1 MQEILNI
8 HSTESDNAPKEH
20 DEKEINNLG
29 IEQEKPMSRLAAHI
43 RNTFDTNARHRR
55 VSGVEENLLK
65 MIRQVRCE
73 YSAQE
78 LAEQASKGLPSVFAP
93 ITDTKRRAAM
103 AMLGEIFTNPGDKP
117 WTLKPTPLPEVPEV
131 IEAQATFET
140 MKDWLE
146 IVSMTGVVPPEEAV
160 VEYAKTKVD
169 EIRNLNME
177 WAQDAAA
184 RMEKR
189 VHDIL
194 IEGKWIDAFNEFVD
208 YVCTYGTALIK
219 GPVPRVRRRKKAFQ
233 NKYGQIRY
241 KMENRVVLEFEAIS
255 PWDCF
260 PAPNAK
266 TIDDGAFCQRV
277 RFTPEEL
284 RLFCKSKEDSVKGWE
299 KEVTLNIL
307 DIFPD
312 GGHKEELPTDGEQRL
327 LENDGVDDIK
337 DCMIEGIEFF
347 GNVRGEFLI
356 DIGIKKTIDNK
367 KIICDDYYD
376 VDAISVNDCIVYCKV
391 IEPEIGRPLSKGVFY
406 SVPGSWW
413 GDSLVTKCETAQ
425 KACNAALR
433 DLVVNMAYSSGPQF
447 AVNDAH
453 RLHPSCNWQN
463 APWKIWFFQNSPIG
477 QTGNKPMEMFQTVSN
492 SSELLNVFEFFK
504 KQADEDTGI
513 PAYTYGTN
521 ISAGAGRTASGLAM
535 LTEAAT
541 RGIKMVVN
549 SIDISCIR
557 TMISRIVS
565 WLMLYDNDE
574 TIKGDVEVN
583 PGGVMNIILKEQE
596 HNRRLAML
604 QLTQNE
610 IDLKILGYKGRA
622 ELLRS
627 VAETTDLNPDKLI
640 PTVEKLEEMEQFAQI
655 KEQIAMQAQAAQGQ
669 AAEAQAV
676 QAQQAGMEQQQQQS
690 EGGSPSPQGGKRKAK
705 TPARVRGASTG
716 NSTRISSTPGMAQ
729 VNYTMSNPHEVAMR
743 GASRAKVE

>member
-8 HSTESDNAPKEH
+8 DPKEPESPVERGE
-20 DEKEINNLG
+20 DKESNDLG
-29 IEQEKPMSRLAAHI
+29 IVQEKSMCKLAAHI
-43 RNTFDTNARHRR
+43 RNVFDTNANHRKI
-55 VSGVEENLLK
+55 SGVEDNLKQML
-65 MIRQVRCE
+65 MQVRGE
-73 YSAQE
+73 YSEEEKAKQ
-78 LAEQASKGLPSVFAP
+78 LAKGLPLVFAP

-146 IVSMTGVVPPEEAV
+146 IVQMTGVVPPEEAV
-160 VEYAKTKVD
+160 AEYAKSKVD
-169 EIRNLNME
+169 EIRNKNIE
-177 WAQDAAA
+177 WANDCAA

-194 IEGKWIDAFNEFVD
+194 IEGRWIDAFNEFVD
-208 YVCTYGTALIK
+208 YICTYGTALLK
-219 GPVPRVRRRKKAFQ
+219 GPVPRVRRRKKIYE
-233 NKYGQIRY
+233 NKYGNVRY

-266 TIDDGAFCQRV
+266 NIEDGAFCQRV

-284 RLFCKSKEDSVKGWE
+284 RLFIKSKDEAVKGWNND
-299 KEVTLNIL
+299 VTLSVLNL
-307 DIFPD
+307 FPD
-312 GGHKEELPTDGEQRL
+312 GGHKEELPSDAEQRL
-327 LENDGVDDIK
+327 LENDGVDNIK

-347 GNVRGEFLI
+347 GNVKGSYLLE
-356 DIGIKKTIDNK
+356 IGKRKTLNGK
-367 KIICDDYYD
+367 KIDGDDYYE
-376 VDAISVNDCIVYCKV
+376 VDAISVNDCIVFCKI

-413 GDSLVTKCETAQ
+413 GDSLVTKCKTSQ

-447 AVNDAH
+447 SVNDAH
-453 RLHPSCNWQN
+453 RLHPSCTWEN

-477 QTGNKPMEMFQTVSN
+477 QTGNKPIEMFQTVSN
-492 SSELLNVFEFFK
+492 ANELLQVFEFFK

-549 SIDISCIR
+549 SIDINCIR
-557 TMISRIVS
+557 TIISRIVS
-565 WLMLYDNDE
+565 WLMLYDDDE
-574 TIKGDVEVN
+574 SIKGDVEVN
-583 PGGVMNIILKEQE
+583 PGGVMSIILKEQE

-610 IDLKILGYKGRA
+610 IDTQILGYKGRA

-627 VAETTDLNPDKLI
+627 VAETTSLNPDKLI
-640 PTVEKLEEMEQFAQI
+640 PTTEKLEEMEQFAKL
-655 KEQIAMQAQAAQGQ
+655 KEQIAMQQQVAQGQAAQGQ
-669 AAEAQAV
+669 AAQAS
-676 QAQQAGMEQQQQQS
+676 MES
-690 EGGSPSPQGGKRKAK
+690 EEGGSPSPQGGSSKPK

-729 VNYTMSNPHEVAMR
+729 VNYTMSNPREVAMR